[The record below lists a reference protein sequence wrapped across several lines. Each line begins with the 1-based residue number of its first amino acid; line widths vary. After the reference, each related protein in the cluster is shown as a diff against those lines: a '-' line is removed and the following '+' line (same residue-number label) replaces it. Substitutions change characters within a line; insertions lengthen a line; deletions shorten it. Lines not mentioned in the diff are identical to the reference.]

1 MIQAMIHNTHR
12 RAFLK
17 TGIALPFAFGK
28 LLAAQNDAHAKESP
42 PSSPH
47 NPPDTKQEPFGIP
60 KGSFGLL

>member
-1 MIQAMIHNTHR
+1 MIHNTHR

-17 TGIALPFAFGK
+17 TGLALPFAFGK
-28 LLAAQNDAHAKESP
+28 LLAVQNDADAKESP

-47 NPPDTKQEPFGIP
+47 NSPDKKEPLGIP

>member
-17 TGIALPFAFGK
+17 TGLALPFAFGK
-28 LLAAQNDAHAKESP
+28 LLAAQNDADAKKSP
-42 PSSPH
+42 KFSPH
-47 NPPDTKQEPFGIP
+47 NRHKKSLSKIP